1 MAEKSIKTRII
12 NKHDTEAEWN
22 KIKDKV
28 PKKGELII
36 YDADSTY
43 KYERFKIGDGVTSI
57 ENLPFTHE
65 RFGNCALEYDFGNE
79 CLNFTFK

>member
-1 MAEKSIKTRII
+1 VETRIQH
-12 NKHDTEAEWN
+12 KHDIETNWKAHEDF
-22 KIKDKV
+22 I
-28 PKKGELII
+28 PLQGELIV
-36 YDADSTY
+36 YDIDTNYS
-43 KYERFKIGDGVTSI
+43 YERFKIGDGVSSI